1 MVQGQ
6 NRSALEWVIRD
17 YNGIIKVV
25 VNRHMNNV
33 SIIIAECK
41 DSIDGVLVSKN
52 NEFLNLEIEGDSKVV
67 LNSYNKKSNVPSYI
81 MLLIEDIWKIT

>member
-1 MVQGQ
+1 
-6 NRSALEWVIRD
+6 
-17 YNGIIKVV
+17 
-25 VNRHMNNV
+25 MNNV
-33 SIIIAECK
+33 SIIITECK

-67 LNSYNKKSNVPSYI
+67 LNSYNKKSNIPSYI

>member
-1 MVQGQ
+1 
-6 NRSALEWVIRD
+6 
-17 YNGIIKVV
+17 
-25 VNRHMNNV
+25 MNNV

-67 LNSYNKKSNVPSYI
+67 LNSYNKKSNIPSYI

>member
-1 MVQGQ
+1 
-6 NRSALEWVIRD
+6 
-17 YNGIIKVV
+17 
-25 VNRHMNNV
+25 MNNV
-33 SIIIAECK
+33 SIIITECK